1 MSNLRTANRYA
12 EALMTTADELQ
23 VLKLVSDD
31 FVILRRIINESH
43 EFQLF
48 LRSPVLKKEK
58 KQQVFETTF
67 GKAIQ
72 PLTLKFLFLLTEKGR
87 EDVLLS
93 IIEAFFRLQ
102 DEMLGIVNIRVKSA
116 TELSAQQTT
125 QLEQRFEAY
134 SKKKVR
140 IDVSLDP
147 KLIGGFIA
155 RMGDT
160 MFDGS
165 VKRQLELLRKRF
177 AEEITVVSSPN
188 SII

>member
-12 EALMTTADELQ
+12 EALMATAEEQ
-23 VLKLVSDD
+23 HILKQVSDD
-31 FVILRRIINESH
+31 FTMIQRILHESH

-48 LRSPVLKKEK
+48 LKSPVVKKEK
-58 KQQVFETTF
+58 KQQVLETTF

-72 PLTLKFLFLLTEKGR
+72 PLTLKFLSFLTEKGR
-87 EDVLLS
+87 EDILLT
-93 IIEAFFRLQ
+93 IINAFFCLQ
-102 DEMLGIVNIRVKSA
+102 DETLGIIDVHVKA
-116 TELSAQQTT
+116 AAELSAQQKM

-140 IDVSLDP
+140 IDVTLDS

-155 RMGDT
+155 RIGDT

-165 VKRQLELLRKRF
+165 VKHQLELLRKRF
-177 AEEITVVSSPN
+177 AEEITLV
-188 SII
+188 